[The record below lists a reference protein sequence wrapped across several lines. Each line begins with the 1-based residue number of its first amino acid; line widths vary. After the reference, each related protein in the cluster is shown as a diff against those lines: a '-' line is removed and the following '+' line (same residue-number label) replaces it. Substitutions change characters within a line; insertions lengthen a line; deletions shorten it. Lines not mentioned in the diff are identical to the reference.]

1 MSAKPEHLDAD
12 AVSTAIAPLRKRW
25 AKQQSLAPVTPG
37 ALRGIEAKARRLGV
51 DRTAMLRAVGAGVAD
66 AALAL
71 AELRD
76 ETRDGIPDGAL
87 FLLIGAE
94 RSAAI
99 AAAAAIEA
107 AKSGRRIVIALC
119 SARQRPE
126 QTDAAALWDRLASV
140 KGVER
145 YRIPD
150 AREAAHFR
158 AGLESVAVVVE
169 ALGGGAIPSRGPIAA
184 GVDLVR
190 RARSYGVPCIAVEA
204 PIGLDTESGA
214 RRRGAPGAD
223 LTVAPH
229 RALGVHRS
237 AAARRLVGELLVAP
251 FGIPVAAD
259 SAST

>member
-1 MSAKPEHLDAD
+1 MSGTRERLDAE
-12 AVSTAIAPLRKRW
+12 AVSAAVAPLRRRW
-25 AKQQSLAPVTPG
+25 AKQQALAAVTPG
-37 ALRGIEAKARRLGV
+37 TLRGIEAKARRLGA
-51 DRTAMLRAVGAGVAD
+51 DRAAMLRAAGGGVAE

-71 AELRD
+71 ADSREVAK
-76 ETRDGIPDGAL
+76 EGAL

-99 AAAAAIEA
+99 AAVAAIEA
-107 AKSGRRIVIALC
+107 ARSGRRIVVALC
-119 SARQRPE
+119 STRQRPE
-126 QTDAAALWDRLASV
+126 HVDAAGLWDRLGSV

-169 ALGGGAIPSRGPIAA
+169 ALGGGAIPARGPIAA

-190 RARSYGVPCIAVEA
+190 RARSFGVPCIAVEA

-223 LTVAPH
+223 LTVTPH
-229 RALGVHRS
+229 RALVAHRS
-237 AAARRLVGELLVAP
+237 TAARRLVGELLVTP
-251 FGIPVAAD
+251 FGVPAAAD
-259 SAST
+259 SAAT